1 VRQIVEFSWVS
12 LNKAG
17 EELCG
22 DSVMI
27 RARPDTF
34 VAVLSDGLG
43 SGVKAHILS
52 TLTAEIAARMSESGA
67 SIEDVVQTL
76 AETLPECSV
85 RKLAYATFA
94 VLTVSQ
100 GKDAHLVE
108 FDSAPLILIRGGSI
122 VNLPMEE
129 RVVGDRKIREV
140 HFDLEENDFM
150 VLISDGY
157 EHAGLGGIYRLGW
170 GWKNIAMAVQRF
182 VQAGIVDTFKL
193 TQALSNTCL
202 KLYEDK
208 PGDDATV
215 IGMKVRPAMAAT
227 VLTGPPANKDLD
239 EFAVKRLMG
248 VKGEKI
254 ICGGSTAQ
262 MAARVLKEELVV
274 DWVPPAKR
282 KKGAPSKQK
291 KGSPPTARLKGV
303 DLVTEGILT
312 LGQAAEI
319 LRDCRTI
326 YDLPR
331 DDDASTRLARSLLT
345 ADDIRFI
352 VGTAINPNQVAD
364 IIRGEPM
371 RMVYIRELVQVLTER
386 EKYVEVEKV

>member
-1 VRQIVEFSWVS
+1 MRQIVEFSWVS

-27 RARPDTF
+27 RSKPDSF

-52 TLTAEIAARMSESGA
+52 TLTAEIASRMSESGA
-67 SIEDVVQTL
+67 DIEDVLQTL

-94 VLTVSQ
+94 VLTVAE
-100 GKDAHLVE
+100 GKHAHLVE
-108 FDSAPLILIRGGSI
+108 FDSAPLILVRDNAV

-129 RVVGDRKIREV
+129 RTVGDRKIREV
-140 HFDLEENDFM
+140 RFECEENDFM

-170 GWKNIAMAVQRF
+170 GWNNIAKAVQRF
-182 VQAGIVDTFKL
+182 VQAGIVDTIKL
-193 TQALSNTCL
+193 TQALSNTCM

-215 IGMKVRPAMAAT
+215 IGMKVRPAISAT
-227 VLTGPPANKDLD
+227 VLTGPPTNKDLD

-248 VKGEKI
+248 TDGEKI

-282 KKGAPSKQK
+282 KKGAPKQK

-319 LRDCRTI
+319 LRASKTI
-326 YDLPR
+326 YDLPK
-331 DDDASTRLARSLLT
+331 DDDASVRLARSLLM
-345 ADDIRFI
+345 ADDINFI

-386 EKYVEVEKV
+386 EKYVTVEKV

>member
-1 VRQIVEFSWVS
+1 VRQIVEFSWIS

-22 DSVMI
+22 DSVII
-27 RARPDTF
+27 RSNPDTF

-52 TLTAEIAARMSESGA
+52 TLTAEIAARMFESGA
-67 SIEDVVQTL
+67 SIEDVMQTL
-76 AETLPECSV
+76 VETLPECSV

-94 VLTVSQ
+94 VLTVYNA
-100 GKDAHLVE
+100 KDAHLVE
-108 FDSAPLILIRGGSI
+108 FDSSPLILVRDNAL

-129 RVVGDRKIREV
+129 REVSGRKVRDVRFE
-140 HFDLEENDFM
+140 LQENDYM

-170 GWKNIAMAVQRF
+170 GWDNIAKAVQRF

-215 IGMKVRPAMAAT
+215 IGMKVRPSISAT

-239 EFAVKRLMG
+239 EFAVKRLMNAQ
-248 VKGEKI
+248 GEKI

-282 KKGAPSKQK
+282 KKDTPKQK
-291 KGSPPTARLKGV
+291 KGSPPTALLKGV

-319 LRDCRTI
+319 LRTSKTI
-326 YDLPR
+326 YDLPK
-331 DDDASTRLARSLLT
+331 DNDASTRLARSLLM
-345 ADDIRFI
+345 ADDIHLI

-371 RMVYIRELVQVLTER
+371 RMVYIRELVQVLSAR
-386 EKYVEVEKV
+386 EKYVEVEKI

>member
-1 VRQIVEFSWVS
+1 MRQIVEFSWIS

-22 DSVMI
+22 DSVII
-27 RARPDTF
+27 RSNPDTF

-52 TLTAEIAARMSESGA
+52 TLTAEIAARMFESGA
-67 SIEDVVQTL
+67 TIEDVMQTL
-76 AETLPECSV
+76 VETLPECSV

-94 VLTVSQ
+94 VLTVNN
-100 GKDAHLVE
+100 GHDAHLVE
-108 FDSAPLILIRGGSI
+108 FDSSPLILVRDNAL

-129 RVVGDRKIREV
+129 REVNGRKVREV
-140 HFDLEENDFM
+140 RFELEENDYM

-157 EHAGLGGIYRLGW
+157 EHAGLGKIYRLGW
-170 GWKNIAMAVQRF
+170 GWDNIAKAVQRF

-193 TQALSNTCL
+193 TQALSNTCG

-215 IGMKVRPAMAAT
+215 IGMKVRPAISAT
-227 VLTGPPANKDLD
+227 VLTGPPTNKDLD
-239 EFAVKRLMG
+239 EFAVKRLMSA
-248 VKGEKI
+248 KGEKI

-274 DWVPPAKR
+274 DWIPPAKR
-282 KKGAPSKQK
+282 KKDAPKHK
-291 KGSPPTARLKGV
+291 KGSPPTALLKGV

-319 LRDCRTI
+319 LRMSKTI
-326 YDLPR
+326 YDLPK
-331 DDDASTRLARSLLT
+331 DDDASTRLARSLLM
-345 ADDIRFI
+345 ADDIHLI

-371 RMVYIRELVQVLTER
+371 RMVYIRELVQVLSAR
-386 EKYVEVEKV
+386 EKYVEVEKI

>member
-1 VRQIVEFSWVS
+1 MRQIVEFCWNS

-22 DSVMI
+22 DSVII
-27 RARPDTF
+27 RSSPDSF

-43 SGVKAHILS
+43 SGVKASILS
-52 TLTAEIAARMSESGA
+52 TLTAEIASRMFESGA
-67 SIEDVVQTL
+67 TVEDVVQTL
-76 AETLPECSV
+76 VETLPECSV

-94 VLTVSQ
+94 VLTVNHGQ
-100 GKDAHLVE
+100 DAHLVE
-108 FDSAPLILIRGGSI
+108 FDSAPLILIRDHAL

-129 RVVGDRKIREV
+129 RIVSGRKIREV
-140 HFDLEENDFM
+140 RFELKENDFM
-150 VLISDGY
+150 ILISDGY

-170 GWKNIAMAVQRF
+170 RWNNIALAVQRF
-182 VQAGIVDTFKL
+182 VKAGIIDTLKL
-193 TQALSNTCL
+193 TQALSNTCM
-202 KLYEDK
+202 KLYDDK

-215 IGMKVRPAMAAT
+215 ISMKVRPAISAT

-239 EFAVKRLMG
+239 EFAVSTLMRAE
-248 VKGEKI
+248 GEKI

-262 MAARVLKEELVV
+262 MAARVLKEELIV

-282 KKGAPSKQK
+282 NQDSPKQK
-291 KGSPPTARLKGV
+291 KGSPPTALLKGV

-312 LGQAAEI
+312 LGQAAEL
-319 LRDCRTI
+319 LRTSKTI
-326 YDLPR
+326 YDLPH
-331 DDDASTRLARSLLT
+331 DKDASTRLARSLLL
-345 ADDIRFI
+345 ADEIRLI

-371 RMVYIRELVQVLTER
+371 RMVYIRELVQVLTQR
-386 EKYVEVEKV
+386 GKYVEVEKI

>member
-1 VRQIVEFSWVS
+1 MRQIVEFSWIS

-22 DSVMI
+22 DSVII
-27 RARPDTF
+27 RSNPDTF

-52 TLTAEIAARMSESGA
+52 TLTAEIAARMFESGA
-67 SIEDVVQTL
+67 SIEDVMQTL
-76 AETLPECSV
+76 VETLPECSV

-94 VLTVSQ
+94 VLTVYNA
-100 GKDAHLVE
+100 KDAHLVE
-108 FDSAPLILIRGGSI
+108 FDSSPLILVRDNAL

-129 RVVGDRKIREV
+129 REVSGRKVRDVRFE
-140 HFDLEENDFM
+140 LQENDYM

-157 EHAGLGGIYRLGW
+157 EHAGLGKIYRLGW
-170 GWKNIAMAVQRF
+170 GWDNIAKAVQRF

-193 TQALSNTCL
+193 TQALSNTCG

-215 IGMKVRPAMAAT
+215 IGMKVRPSISAT

-239 EFAVKRLMG
+239 EFAVKRLMSA
-248 VKGEKI
+248 KGEKI

-274 DWVPPAKR
+274 DWIPPAKR
-282 KKGAPSKQK
+282 KKDAPKQK
-291 KGSPPTARLKGV
+291 KGSPPTALLKGV

-319 LRDCRTI
+319 LRTSKTI
-326 YDLPR
+326 YDLPK
-331 DDDASTRLARSLLT
+331 DDDASTRLARALLI
-345 ADDIRFI
+345 ADDIHLI

-371 RMVYIRELVQVLTER
+371 RMVYIRELVQVLSAR
-386 EKYVEVEKV
+386 EKYVEVEKI

>member
-1 VRQIVEFSWVS
+1 MRQIVEFSWIS

-22 DSVMI
+22 DSVII
-27 RARPDTF
+27 RSNPDTF

-52 TLTAEIAARMSESGA
+52 TLTAEIAARMFESGA
-67 SIEDVVQTL
+67 TIEDVMQTL
-76 AETLPECSV
+76 VETLPECSV

-94 VLTVSQ
+94 VLTVNN
-100 GKDAHLVE
+100 GHDAHLVE
-108 FDSAPLILIRGGSI
+108 FDSSPLILVRDNAL

-129 RVVGDRKIREV
+129 REVSGRKVREV
-140 HFDLEENDFM
+140 RFELEENDYM

-157 EHAGLGGIYRLGW
+157 EHAGLGKIYRLGW
-170 GWKNIAMAVQRF
+170 GWDNIAKAVQRF

-215 IGMKVRPAMAAT
+215 IGMKVRPAISAT
-227 VLTGPPANKDLD
+227 VLTGPPTNKDLD
-239 EFAVKRLMG
+239 EFAVKRLMSA
-248 VKGEKI
+248 KGEKI

-274 DWVPPAKR
+274 DWIPPAKR
-282 KKGAPSKQK
+282 KKDAPKHK
-291 KGSPPTARLKGV
+291 KGSPPTALLKGV

-319 LRDCRTI
+319 LRMSKTI
-326 YDLPR
+326 YDLPK
-331 DDDASTRLARSLLT
+331 DDDASTRLARSLLM
-345 ADDIRFI
+345 ADDIHLI

-371 RMVYIRELVQVLTER
+371 RMVYIRELVQVLSAR
-386 EKYVEVEKV
+386 EKYVEVEKI

>member
-1 VRQIVEFSWVS
+1 VRQIVEFSWIS

-22 DSVMI
+22 DSVII
-27 RARPDTF
+27 RSNPDTF

-52 TLTAEIAARMSESGA
+52 TLTAEIAARMFESGA
-67 SIEDVVQTL
+67 TIEDVMQTL
-76 AETLPECSV
+76 VETLPECSV

-94 VLTVSQ
+94 VLTVNNA
-100 GKDAHLVE
+100 KDAHLVE
-108 FDSAPLILIRGGSI
+108 FDSSPLILVRDNAL

-129 RVVGDRKIREV
+129 RAVSGRKVRDVRFE
-140 HFDLEENDFM
+140 LQENDYM

-157 EHAGLGGIYRLGW
+157 EHAGLGKIYRLGW
-170 GWKNIAMAVQRF
+170 GWDNIAKAVQRF

-215 IGMKVRPAMAAT
+215 IGMKVRPSISAT
-227 VLTGPPANKDLD
+227 VLTGPPTNKDLD
-239 EFAVKRLMG
+239 EFAVKRLMSAE
-248 VKGEKI
+248 GEKI

-274 DWVPPAKR
+274 DWIPPAKR
-282 KKGAPSKQK
+282 KKDSPKQK
-291 KGSPPTARLKGV
+291 KGSPPTALLKGV

-319 LRDCRTI
+319 LRTSKTI
-326 YDLPR
+326 YDLPK
-331 DDDASTRLARSLLT
+331 DDDASTRLARSLLM
-345 ADDIRFI
+345 ADDIHLI

-371 RMVYIRELVQVLTER
+371 RMVYIRELVQVLSAR
-386 EKYVEVEKV
+386 EKYVEVEKI

>member
-1 VRQIVEFSWVS
+1 MRQIVEFSWAS
-12 LNKAG
+12 LNKYG

-27 RARPDTF
+27 RSKPDSF

-52 TLTAEIAARMSESGA
+52 TLTSEIAARMFESGA
-67 SIEDVVQTL
+67 SIEDVMQTL

-94 VLTVSQ
+94 VLTVSR
-100 GKDAHLVE
+100 GREAHLVL
-108 FDSAPLILIRGGSI
+108 FDSAPLILVREGA
-122 VNLPMEE
+122 VVTLPLEE
-129 RVVGDRKIREV
+129 RMVGDRKIREV
-140 HFDLEENDFM
+140 RFELRENDFM

-170 GWKNIAMAVQRF
+170 RWANIASSVQRF

-202 KLYEDK
+202 KLYEDR

-215 IGMKVRPAMAAT
+215 ICMKVRPAMSAT

-239 EFAVKRLMG
+239 DFAVQRLMSAP
-248 VKGEKI
+248 GEKI

-262 MAARVLKEELVV
+262 MAARVLKEDLVV

-282 KKGAPSKQK
+282 KKGSPRQK

-319 LRDCRTI
+319 LRMSRTV
-326 YDLPR
+326 YDLPK
-331 DDDASTRLARSLLT
+331 DDDASTRLARSLLM
-345 ADDIRFI
+345 ADDIHFI
-352 VGTAINPNQVAD
+352 VGSAINPNQVAD

-371 RMVYIRELVQVLTER
+371 RMVYIRELVQVLSQH

>member
-1 VRQIVEFSWVS
+1 VRQIVEFSWIS

-22 DSVMI
+22 DSVII
-27 RARPDTF
+27 RSNPDTF

-52 TLTAEIAARMSESGA
+52 TLTAEIAARMFESGA
-67 SIEDVVQTL
+67 SIEDVMQTL
-76 AETLPECSV
+76 VETLPECSV

-94 VLTVSQ
+94 VLTVYNA
-100 GKDAHLVE
+100 KDAHLVE
-108 FDSAPLILIRGGSI
+108 FDSSPLILVRDNAL

-129 RVVGDRKIREV
+129 REVSGRKVRDVRFE
-140 HFDLEENDFM
+140 LQENDYM

-157 EHAGLGGIYRLGW
+157 EHAGLGKIYRLGW
-170 GWKNIAMAVQRF
+170 GWDNIAKAVQRF

-193 TQALSNTCL
+193 TQALSNTCG

-215 IGMKVRPAMAAT
+215 IGMKVRPSISAT

-239 EFAVKRLMG
+239 EFAVKRLMSA
-248 VKGEKI
+248 KGEKI

-274 DWVPPAKR
+274 DWIPPAKR
-282 KKGAPSKQK
+282 KKDAPKQK
-291 KGSPPTARLKGV
+291 KGSPPTALLKGV

-319 LRDCRTI
+319 LRTSKTI
-326 YDLPR
+326 YDLPK
-331 DDDASTRLARSLLT
+331 DDDASTRLARALLI
-345 ADDIRFI
+345 ADDIHLI

-371 RMVYIRELVQVLTER
+371 RMVYIRELVQVLSAR
-386 EKYVEVEKV
+386 EKYVEVEKI